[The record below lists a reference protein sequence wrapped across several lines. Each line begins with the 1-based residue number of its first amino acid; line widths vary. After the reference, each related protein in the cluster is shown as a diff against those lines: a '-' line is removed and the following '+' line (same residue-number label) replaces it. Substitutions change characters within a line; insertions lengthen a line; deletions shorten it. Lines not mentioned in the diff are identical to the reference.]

1 MSYTLETLPVGLT
14 GSFGAD
20 RLRDMLA
27 AAQKG
32 AVGELPVVSEAS
44 GPTLVGFPAVGSQE
58 HGLGIFWSRLL
69 VGGVYEPVLWV
80 RPTKACFVGGA
91 ACDWVGFPVVLET
104 GNYQA
109 FELGYLYQGSVL
121 KQEASPLALT
131 PAQLEA
137 ALVIAIAGSNPKDT
151 LDDVLNPWS
160 VNPANVKAILSYVAP
175 LTSNIQW
182 DASGNAGFLHN
193 VQVMGGLTVD
203 GPLNANGTTLNTL
216 NVTNEAEFGS
226 TTTLGDSVVNGNQTV
241 MGYVKA
247 GAYEFDDNLIVT
259 LSSELS
265 GDGFSVYYSH
275 ARVSNGKLNIVIAIS
290 ASKPTSAHSLQNG
303 LDAVLTGLPTSVM
316 DKLYANPTGYL
327 DVETKQA
334 SYIDSAYQPVLP
346 TAVQDQIEYIV
357 AKNPDNLQLISK
369 MSTQAN
375 TGFMLW
381 RFEFNFILS

>member
-131 PAQLEA
+131 RAQLEA

-182 DASGNAGFLHN
+182 DAQGNADFLHN

-203 GPLNANGTTLNTL
+203 GSLNANGATLNGL
-216 NVTNEAEFGS
+216 SVTNDGDFGS
-226 TTTLGDSVVNGNQTV
+226 ISVSGDSTVTGNQTV
-241 MGYVKA
+241 GGYQNTGNYYEQDIAATADMTAAGITMTFGQLRVK
-247 GAYEFDDNLIVT
+247 D
-259 LSSELS
+259 
-265 GDGFSVYYSH
+265 
-275 ARVSNGKLNIVIAIS
+275 
-290 ASKPTSAHSLQNG
+290 
-303 LDAVLTGLPTSVM
+303 
-316 DKLYANPTGYL
+316 GYL
-327 DVETKQA
+327 DIVLDMSRTITGSVQA
-334 SYIDSAYQPVLP
+334 GFSGSINLTVPADVGAKISVVSPTDSTVMVSPFVGNDYIPHWSKLIKYSNTSIAIYLVAILP
-346 TAVQDQIEYIV
+346 EASGATQLNGRIAF
-357 AKNPDNLQLISK
+357 NLLV
-369 MSTQAN
+369 
-375 TGFMLW
+375 
-381 RFEFNFILS
+381 